1 MSLPTADST
10 SCITCV
16 FAAFKIKYSTFKYNN
31 ANKILL

>member
-16 FAAFKIKYSTFKYNN
+16 FAAFKVKYLQYFQVQ
-31 ANKILL
+31 